1 MQNLYSIFSS
11 LKSAKISNHLFE
23 KTNHE
28 IYFEPKKKRKKK
40 KSNWISNQNHRPSL
54 AEKKGERVQL
64 PSNSIVGR
72 SRSSIS
78 RQSKFAV
85 EFHVLEG
92 PRFRIWCAR
101 QRGGGEGR
109 GEAGSGRTKEAENI
123 TKVSAASQFARSKR
137 GLVSGPRAG
146 NKKGGPDEQ
155 IKLPST
161 APCTRLSR
169 VEGTHGAPFVQ
180 GIKGTPLFENRSRV
194 SPRKIKI
201 IYIYF

>member
-1 MQNLYSIFSS
+1 MVC
-11 LKSAKISNHLFE
+11 A
-23 KTNHE
+23 
-28 IYFEPKKKRKKK
+28 
-40 KSNWISNQNHRPSL
+40 
-54 AEKKGERVQL
+54 AER
-64 PSNSIVGR
+64 
-72 SRSSIS
+72 
-78 RQSKFAV
+78 
-85 EFHVLEG
+85 
-92 PRFRIWCAR
+92 
-101 QRGGGEGR
+101 RGGGR

-180 GIKGTPLFENRSRV
+180 GTKGTPLFENRSRV

-201 IYIYF
+201 IYIFKWKLRDIYLWMEMEGRNLRISSENKNRDSKLQSKTVRKFMGTRRGLFIHHKVIFFKFISQRREIDRKKKNLSFNLV